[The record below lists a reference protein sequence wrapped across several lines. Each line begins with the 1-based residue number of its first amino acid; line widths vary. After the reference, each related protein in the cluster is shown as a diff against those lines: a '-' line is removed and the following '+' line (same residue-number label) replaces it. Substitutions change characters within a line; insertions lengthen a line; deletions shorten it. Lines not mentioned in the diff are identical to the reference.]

1 MRAIT
6 VLLALLATACGDDRL
21 FDPGRSVRLAFGVTG
36 LPDGASA
43 EYRVFVQDTV
53 AIAHGRIANSESDTV
68 RISSTAALRVRWQD
82 ALVPVGEA
90 DYIFGPGQREVLLDE
105 SDTDTTVAVAGSY
118 ALASGGFILNA
129 PGVPLQASAR
139 WYAWNE
145 DDSLVAVG
153 PLRAGEV
160 VRRGDLPPGNARLEL
175 DTVRVELNG
184 LGHYYAAPQ
193 QVFPLSINASLDLI
207 PVEAPYAL
215 ASVVVRVSPSGLPAG
230 TYAPWGMNSVAGE
243 FGAGGRALTDDFQLA
258 EGIRPGSYTFEWGE
272 VTVDGVTYRPDPAS
286 QPATLVPSLE
296 PYEFEAVY
304 APAP

>member
-118 ALASGGFILNA
+118 ALASGGFILTA
-129 PGVPLQASAR
+129 PGIPLQATSS
-139 WYAWNE
+139 WLVWSE
-145 DDSLVAVG
+145 EDSLLANG
-153 PLRAGEV
+153 PLRPGEV
-160 VRRGDLPPGNARLEL
+160 VRRGDLPPGSARLQL
-175 DTVRVELNG
+175 DTALAEIDGVRHAYVP
-184 LGHYYAAPQ
+184 PQ
-193 QVFPLSINASLDLI
+193 HDVPLSISSSLDLVAI
-207 PVEAPYAL
+207 DAPYAL
-215 ASVVVRVSPSGLPAG
+215 ASGVVRLSPSGLPAG
-230 TYAPWGMNSVAGE
+230 TRAPWGLNSIAGDY
-243 FGAGGRALTDDFQLA
+243 GVGGSTLTGTVQL
-258 EGIRPGSYTFEWGE
+258 EDLIRPGSYTVEWGE

-286 QPATLVPSLE
+286 SPATLDPRLE
-296 PYEFEAVY
+296 PYEFAALY